1 MGAWV
6 TKNFENDHAYDW
18 LNSFLKNPVRAEL
31 EELFDFVLDQREY
44 LSNHVSEAA
53 LVAAELVAARL
64 GRASND
70 FPVEVDISADLTF
83 SADAALVEM
92 AARVVNRVH
101 YFPGHADSRELWQE
115 AGAADYA
122 EWEAVLSDLLTR
134 LQHV

>member
-1 MGAWV
+1 MKFKIIIDLLMGAWG

-64 GRASND
+64 GKR
-70 FPVEVDISADLTF
+70 
-83 SADAALVEM
+83 
-92 AARVVNRVH
+92 R
-101 YFPGHADSRELWQE
+101 W
-115 AGAADYA
+115 
-122 EWEAVLSDLLTR
+122 
-134 LQHV
+134 